1 MRRIPELDTLR
12 GLLLVVMTFTHL
24 PTRLSQYADQPLGF
38 VSTAEAFIF
47 LSAFL
52 ASCAYSAL
60 LAQGRGAEM
69 RSRAWA
75 RSRKL
80 YVWHLGMLGAVFV
93 LGSALASSFGA
104 QPPLHNL
111 LLVYFSDPLRAAG
124 AAVALGYQPPLLD
137 ILPMYIVLLA
147 STPFVLETA
156 AREGWRKPLLLS
168 ASLWLFAQL
177 DGRALLF
184 HGLQAATGWPFPLES
199 LGAFDWFAWQAVW
212 IAGLALGNSQD
223 KVSAWIHDRRAPLL
237 MLSGALAF
245 VFFYWRHQYGG
256 TGPTVW
262 GMPTLLDKWHVG
274 PLRIV
279 NFAALGMVVAS
290 LALPLLRAPQFSG
303 FSLLGR
309 ASLEVF
315 CTHVLACVLCL
326 SFVLDERSARSPVY
340 DLLMLAGTLLAMF
353 VVAHRTTR
361 RRGPRSSGASAQMRA
376 SP

>member
-24 PTRLSQYADQPLGF
+24 PTRLSHYADQPLGF

-52 ASCAYSAL
+52 ASGGYSAL
-60 LAQGRGAEM
+60 LAQGRGWEM

-80 YVWHLGMLGAVFV
+80 YVWHLAILGAVFV

-111 LLVYFSDPLRAAG
+111 LSVYFSDPRRALG
-124 AAVALGYQPPLLD
+124 AAVALVYQPPLLD
-137 ILPMYIVLLA
+137 ILPMYIVFLA

-156 AREGWRKPLLLS
+156 AREGWRKPLALS
-168 ASLWLFAQL
+168 ALLWLFAQL
-177 DGRALLF
+177 DGRAMLF
-184 HGLQAATGWPFPLES
+184 HGLQAATAWPFPLES

-212 IAGLALGNSQD
+212 IAGLALGNRQEE
-223 KVSAWIHDRRAPLL
+223 AREWIHQRRTPLL
-237 MLSGALAF
+237 MLSAALAL

-256 TGPTVW
+256 TWAGAWAAP
-262 GMPTLLDKWHVG
+262 LLDKWHVG
-274 PLRIV
+274 ALRVV
-279 NFAALGMVVAS
+279 NFAALGIVVGS
-290 LALPLLRAPQFSG
+290 IGLPLLRAPAFSG
-303 FSLLGR
+303 FTLLGR

-326 SFVLDERSARSPVY
+326 SLVIDERTGQPPVH
-340 DLLMLAGTLLAMF
+340 DFLMLAGSLFAMF
-353 VVAHRTTR
+353 AVAHWTIR
-361 RRGPRSSGASAQMRA
+361 RRKPRSSAASGEIRV